1 MFIFKDK
8 RQKTKDKKTKDKRQK
23 TKDKRQKTKDKR
35 QKTKDKRQKTKKIKS
50 KIKVII
56 NETRLGGLEFA
67 VSIIKLGKKLNKTY
81 EGRHIYGQLFRAGT
95 SNCQLLIINC
105 LLFPYYFL

>member
-1 MFIFKDK
+1 VRFNLVYLYYGKRDDIKIFCNHSSPSIAELKNK
-8 RQKTKDKKTKDKRQK
+8 RYLFL
-23 TKDKRQKTKDKR
+23 
-35 QKTKDKRQKTKKIKS
+35 KTKDKRQKTKKIKS

-95 SNCQLLIINC
+95 STGTNYLPSLDRNKK
-105 LLFPYYFL
+105 